1 MKDLETKE
9 RFVELR
15 AQGRSFDSI
24 ADELKMSKTTLIKWS
39 RELEKEINNAQY
51 LAYQRLI
58 EQYKLTKIERAD
70 LIMQALQRVNDAIGQ
85 KDVNAMSI
93 KELLMLSDKLEN
105 QLNSLTL
112 NVEYRTGETINVKWD
127 DQFKL
132 NGEQEITLK
141 LE

>member
-24 ADELKMSKTTLIKWS
+24 AKELNVSKTTLITWS
-39 RELEKEINNAQY
+39 RELEKEINNAKY